1 MISDWLA
8 FWDNPHFIYVSA
20 GHKDVHYRLVA
31 KDIAALI
38 PGPDARVLDYG
49 CGEALHAEIVAAA
62 ARELLLCEAAAS
74 VRVGLEK
81 RFADNSKIRVVA
93 PHEIARLPER
103 SLELIVMHSVLQYVT
118 PTGAGVLFALFHRIL
133 KPGGLLVVS
142 DVIQPQTAAATD
154 AWTLL
159 RFGMA
164 NGFFFAAL
172 WGLTRTL
179 LSDYWRLRSHL
190 GLTRYAQAAIIDKLN
205 AAGFATERAPANIGH
220 NQKRRTYYARPN

>member
-20 GHKDVHYRLVA
+20 RHKDVHYRLVA
-31 KDIAALI
+31 KDIAALV
-38 PGPDARVLDYG
+38 PGPEARVLDYG
-49 CGEALHAEIVAAA
+49 SGEALHAEIVAAA
-62 ARELLLCEAAAS
+62 TGELLLCEAAPG
-74 VRVGLEK
+74 VRAGLEK
-81 RFADNSKIRVVA
+81 RFVDNPKIRVVP

-103 SLELIVMHSVLQYVT
+103 SLDLIVMHSVLQYVT
-118 PTGAGVLFALFHRIL
+118 PAGAGALFALFHRVL
-133 KPGGLLVVS
+133 KPGGRLVVS
-142 DVIQPQTAAATD
+142 DVIEPQTAAATD
-154 AWTLL
+154 ALTLL
-159 RFGMA
+159 RFGLA